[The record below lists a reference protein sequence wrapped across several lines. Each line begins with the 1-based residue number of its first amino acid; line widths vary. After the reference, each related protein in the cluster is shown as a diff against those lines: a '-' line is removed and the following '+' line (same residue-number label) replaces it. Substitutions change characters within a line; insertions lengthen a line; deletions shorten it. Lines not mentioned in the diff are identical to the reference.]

1 MDRIFSLQWFG
12 LVGIET
18 IAFVLIAWGLR
29 KLASRRHRDFL
40 LQLYPDR
47 KMRRLLAY
55 TAIAL
60 LGEVVISLGI
70 RYISGPLSSQLWA
83 LFAAVALATVTEEL
97 ALNSRTR

>member
-1 MDRIFSLQWFG
+1 
-12 LVGIET
+12 
-18 IAFVLIAWGLR
+18 
-29 KLASRRHRDFL
+29 
-40 LQLYPDR
+40 
-47 KMRRLLAY
+47 MRRLLAY